1 MQQFIETYFP
11 NVLLLKQEFI
21 DSTIETLYMVFWT
34 ALGAGILGII
44 LGVIL
49 VTTAPKGIFAN
60 RLVYSVLEKF
70 INLCRSIPFIIMLA
84 LIQPITRLLTGT
96 TIGTTAALV
105 PLIVGV
111 TPFFARQIE
120 NALLEVDQG
129 IIEAA
134 QAMGTSPIGII
145 LRVYLVEGL
154 PSIIRVSAVT
164 VINLIGLTAMAGA
177 IGAGGLGNLAI
188 SRGYNRFQTDVT
200 IAATVII
207 LILVFLSQFISN
219 QLIKK
224 TSH

>member
-1 MQQFIETYFP
+1 MQNFLETTFP
-11 NVLLLKQEFI
+11 NVIQLKQEFI
-21 DSTIETLYMVFWT
+21 DSTLETLYMVFWT
-34 ALGAGILGII
+34 ALGAGVLGII

-49 VTTAPKGIFAN
+49 VTTAPRGIFSN
-60 RLVYSVLEKF
+60 QVIYSILEKI
-70 INLCRSIPFIIMLA
+70 INVCRSIPFIIMLA
-84 LIQPITRLLTGT
+84 LIQPITRLLAGT

-134 QAMGTSPIGII
+134 EAMGTSPLGIVF
-145 LRVYLVEGL
+145 RVYLVEGL

-164 VINLIGLTAMAGA
+164 IINLIGLTAMAGA

-188 SRGYNRFQTDVT
+188 TRGYNRFQTDVT
-200 IAATVII
+200 IAATAII

-219 QLIKK
+219 QLIKR

>member
-1 MQQFIETYFP
+1 MQKFLETTFP
-11 NVLLLKQEFI
+11 NVLQLKQEFI
-21 DSTIETLYMVFWT
+21 DSTLETLYMVFWT
-34 ALGAGILGII
+34 ALGAGILGIL

-60 RLVYSVLEKF
+60 QALYSVLEKI
-70 INLCRSIPFIIMLA
+70 INVCRSIPFIIMLA
-84 LIQPITRLLTGT
+84 LIQPITRFLAGT

-134 QAMGTSPIGII
+134 EAMGTSPLGIVF
-145 LRVYLVEGL
+145 RVYLVEGL

-188 SRGYNRFQTDVT
+188 TRGYNRFQTDVT
-200 IAATVII
+200 IAATAII

-219 QLIKK
+219 QLIKR